1 MTGNQREQV
10 KRIAAYH
17 RAKQEFAWSLCLR
30 GAAVVLG
37 VLGTWLLPNFLY
49 TPIILV
55 LLVVTA
61 EYFSYLSDTTK
72 GQAEQFA
79 RASDYHDSFGWAIK
93 EPQRL
98 AAATLTSARKKAEV
112 AKKRGDTVYFESTA
126 PLGALRAVQNTKQSA
141 WYTAQQAA
149 GLHRFMWFL
158 VVVGLLSAAAYFL
171 LFLTPLVRATVP
183 DPAAA
188 LAGIVKT
195 SSALATAALSL
206 GLVRLAI
213 GYGRASQGAT
223 RAYEQALDYEKRGD
237 DLTEQDAVYLLATYH
252 LARTSMPVIP
262 EWWWNHHAKQ
272 LNTHWAQEVLEQS
285 TGAS

>member
-1 MTGNQREQV
+1 MTGNQHEQV
-10 KRIAAYH
+10 KRIAAYR
-17 RAKQEFAWSLCLR
+17 RAKQEFAWSLGLR

-37 VLGTWLLPNFLY
+37 VLGNWLAPKSLY

-55 LLVVTA
+55 LLVVAA
-61 EYFSYLSDTTK
+61 EYLSYLSDTTK

-79 RASDYHDSFGWAIK
+79 RASDYHDSFGWAIR

-98 AAATLTSARKKAEV
+98 AAAALTSARKKAEV
-112 AKKRGDTVYFESTA
+112 VEKRGDTLYFESKA

-149 GLHRFMWFL
+149 GLHRLMWGL
-158 VVVGLLSAAAYFL
+158 VVLGLLSAFVYFL
-171 LFLTPLVRATVP
+171 LFLVPLVRATVP

-188 LAGIVKT
+188 LAGVVKT

-213 GYGRASQGAT
+213 GYGRASQGTT
-223 RAYEQALDYEKRGD
+223 RAYEQALDYEKQGD
-237 DLTEQDAVYLLATYH
+237 ELTEQDAIYLLATYH
-252 LARTSMPVIP
+252 LARASMPVIP
-262 EWWWNHHAKQ
+262 EWWWEHHALQ
-272 LNTHWAQEVLEQS
+272 LNELWRQEVSEQS
-285 TGAS
+285 TAVS